1 VDFVAVLDQ
10 VIALLRQRGRVTY
23 RTLKRQFQLDDTALD
38 DLTVELIKGQR
49 LATDEDGE
57 VLVWIGEAEGRSTPT
72 ASVSQEAHA
81 WQPETSPATP
91 PLPAAERRQL
101 TVMFCDLLDSTRL
114 SGQLDPEDLREIVRA
129 YQSACAEVI
138 QRFEGHIAQY
148 LGDGLLVYFGYPL
161 AHEDDAQRA
170 VRAGL
175 GILSA
180 LHALN
185 TFLEQ
190 RHGVRVAVRLGIHTG
205 LVVVGE
211 IGSGTRQEQLALG
224 DTPNVAARLQ
234 GLAAPDSVVMSE
246 VTARLVQG
254 YFTTEALGPQS
265 LRGVATPVPVYRVLR
280 ESGVG
285 SRLEVAAATGLTP
298 LVGRASEV
306 TLLLEHWVQS
316 TDGLGQVV
324 LLSGEA
330 GIGKSRLVEV
340 LSARVEPAHCPRTTL
355 RCSPYH
361 TNSALYPVLEHIQH
375 LLQFRPDDTPQAR
388 LARLEHAL
396 MPYHLPLE
404 ETVPLLAAWLSLPHP
419 EAYPPLR
426 LDPQQQRQKTQ
437 AALVAWLL
445 AEAERQPVLLVGED
459 LHWADPSTLEWLGL
473 FMEQVPTARLL
484 TLLTCRP
491 EFRPPWP
498 PRSYL
503 TQLTLTRLSRPQVEE
518 MVRLVAGGKPLP
530 AEVVQHIVVQ
540 TDGVPLYVEEMTKL
554 VLESGLVQAREDRYE
569 LTGPLPALAIPTTL
583 RDALMARLDR
593 LTTAKAV
600 AQLGAM
606 LGRAFSYDLLHAISP
621 LDEATLQR
629 ELGRLVEAE
638 LLYRRGQPPQATY
651 QFKHALIQEAAYQS
665 LLRSTRQQY
674 HERTAQVLA
683 AQFAE
688 TVEAQPELLAHH
700 YTEAGLNT
708 QAVPYWQQAGQRA
721 LERSAM
727 LEAVAHLTRGLEVLG
742 TLPDTPERAQQEL
755 GLQIA
760 LGPAL
765 MNTKGFEAP
774 EVERVYARAR
784 ALCQQ
789 VGDARQ
795 LFAALWGLFYLHMV
809 RGELQRAREVGEE
822 LLDLAQRLQDP
833 ELFVVAHRAQGGA
846 SFWQGELGMAHADV
860 QQALALYDPQQMRD
874 HAVRYG
880 QDSGVSC
887 RTFGTVTLWLLG
899 YPEQAR
905 QWSEVSL
912 THAQGLGHAYTLAQ
926 ALLFSALLHQLLR
939 EAVVAQERAEEQR
952 ALCTEHGF
960 APYLAWGTIEWGAAL
975 AAQGVWAEGLA
986 HMREGLAAWRATART
1001 PWLLFLGLLAEACGR
1016 AGQVEAGLG
1025 ALHEALEAMQTTE
1038 ERLYEAEVYR
1048 LRGELLLQQ
1057 SAAQQGEAEASLQQ
1071 ALAVARRQQA
1081 KSLELRAAMSLSR
1094 LWQQQG
1100 KRVEAYELLAPVY
1113 GWFTEGFDTAD
1124 LQEAMALL
1132 DELV

>member
-1 VDFVAVLDQ
+1 MV
-10 VIALLRQRGRVTY
+10 
-23 RTLKRQFQLDDTALD
+23 
-38 DLTVELIKGQR
+38 
-49 LATDEDGE
+49 
-57 VLVWIGEAEGRSTPT
+57 
-72 ASVSQEAHA
+72 
-81 WQPETSPATP
+81 
-91 PLPAAERRQL
+91 
-101 TVMFCDLLDSTRL
+101 
-114 SGQLDPEDLREIVRA
+114 
-129 YQSACAEVI
+129 
-138 QRFEGHIAQY
+138 
-148 LGDGLLVYFGYPL
+148 
-161 AHEDDAQRA
+161 
-170 VRAGL
+170 
-175 GILSA
+175 
-180 LHALN
+180 
-185 TFLEQ
+185 
-190 RHGVRVAVRLGIHTG
+190 
-205 LVVVGE
+205 
-211 IGSGTRQEQLALG
+211 
-224 DTPNVAARLQ
+224 
-234 GLAAPDSVVMSE
+234 
-246 VTARLVQG
+246 
-254 YFTTEALGPQS
+254 
-265 LRGVATPVPVYRVLR
+265 
-280 ESGVG
+280 
-285 SRLEVAAATGLTP
+285 
-298 LVGRASEV
+298 
-306 TLLLEHWVQS
+306 
-316 TDGLGQVV
+316 LGQVV

-340 LSARVEPAHCPRTTL
+340 LSARVEHAHCPRITL

-396 MPYHLPLE
+396 MSSHLPLE
-404 ETVPLLAAWLSLPHP
+404 ETVPLLAAWLSLPPP
-419 EAYPPLR
+419 EAYPLLR

-459 LHWADPSTLEWLGL
+459 LHWADPSTLEWFGL

-606 LGRAFSYDLLHAISP
+606 LGRTFSYDLLHAISP

-638 LLYRRGQPPQATY
+638 LLYQRGQPPQATY

-700 YTEAGLNT
+700 YTEAGLNA

-727 LEAVAHLTRGLEVLG
+727 LEAVAHLTQGLEVLD

-795 LFAALWGLFYLHMV
+795 LFRGAVGAVLFAYGAGGVAAGARGGGGTPRRGPAAARPRIV
-809 RGELQRAREVGEE
+809 RGGPPGAGECLVLAGGVGPGPYRRA
-822 LLDLAQRLQDP
+822 A
-833 ELFVVAHRAQGGA
+833 
-846 SFWQGELGMAHADV
+846 
-860 QQALALYDPQQMRD
+860 
-874 HAVRYG
+874 
-880 QDSGVSC
+880 
-887 RTFGTVTLWLLG
+887 
-899 YPEQAR
+899 
-905 QWSEVSL
+905 
-912 THAQGLGHAYTLAQ
+912 
-926 ALLFSALLHQLLR
+926 
-939 EAVVAQERAEEQR
+939 
-952 ALCTEHGF
+952 
-960 APYLAWGTIEWGAAL
+960 
-975 AAQGVWAEGLA
+975 
-986 HMREGLAAWRATART
+986 
-1001 PWLLFLGLLAEACGR
+1001 R
-1016 AGQVEAGLG
+1016 AG
-1025 ALHEALEAMQTTE
+1025 
-1038 ERLYEAEVYR
+1038 
-1048 LRGELLLQQ
+1048 
-1057 SAAQQGEAEASLQQ
+1057 
-1071 ALAVARRQQA
+1071 
-1081 KSLELRAAMSLSR
+1081 
-1094 LWQQQG
+1094 
-1100 KRVEAYELLAPVY
+1100 PV
-1113 GWFTEGFDTAD
+1113 
-1124 LQEAMALL
+1124 
-1132 DELV
+1132 